1 MCSYYY
7 TYMYSRTMI
16 VGITAV
22 GLLASTAVATSG
34 TAVVDLVVDVH
45 ACQQPHIYIVAA
57 RRGRGAVDYSSRSTA
72 VVG

>member
-1 MCSYYY
+1 MH
-7 TYMYSRTMI
+7 
-16 VGITAV
+16 
-22 GLLASTAVATSG
+22 STAVASG

-57 RRGRGAVDYSSRSTA
+57 RRSRGAVDYSSRSTA

>member
-1 MCSYYY
+1 
-7 TYMYSRTMI
+7 MYSRTMI
-16 VGITAV
+16 VG
-22 GLLASTAVATSG
+22 LLPYLCIYSTAVASSG

>member
-1 MCSYYY
+1 
-7 TYMYSRTMI
+7 MYSRTMI
-16 VGITAV
+16 VGYW
-22 GLLASTAVATSG
+22 STAVASG

-72 VVG
+72 VVGYSRSTGTAVQL

>member
-16 VGITAV
+16 VGYQ
-22 GLLASTAVATSG
+22 STAVASG

>member
-1 MCSYYY
+1 M
-7 TYMYSRTMI
+7 
-16 VGITAV
+16 VVLV
-22 GLLASTAVATSG
+22 GLLVSTAVASG

>member
-1 MCSYYY
+1 MWLLLHVHV
-7 TYMYSRTMI
+7 YSRPMI
-16 VGITAV
+16 VGIPRPT
-22 GLLASTAVATSG
+22 STAVASG

>member
-16 VGITAV
+16 VGLPST
-22 GLLASTAVATSG
+22 STAVASG

>member
-7 TYMYSRTMI
+7 TYMYYSAIVQPYYDSRPT
-16 VGITAV
+16 
-22 GLLASTAVATSG
+22 STAVASG

>member
-16 VGITAV
+16 VG
-22 GLLASTAVATSG
+22 LLASTAVASG

>member
-1 MCSYYY
+1 
-7 TYMYSRTMI
+7 MYSRTMI
-16 VGITAV
+16 VGLPST
-22 GLLASTAVATSG
+22 STAVASG